1 MEEQARMRQWIQS
14 SLRRKLFILMLVSIL
29 IPLLFLGSFA
39 YVISLRITEDKT
51 KLAGIDTLR
60 QMDGNLRFIIQ
71 DVENISLFLIGDRE
85 IQQWLGSLDEVS
97 SSSSNSSSSSGD
109 IVGMITNL
117 ASSKPYISD
126 ITIYPSNESAE
137 LSTTSLYDSD
147 LSSQLDMSA
156 VKEKAWTGVYSVR
169 DYAGAKNIIT
179 FIRPLRSIH
188 NYNSLGWLAISL
200 DESVI
205 SEYWS
210 QPQLGEG
217 QGQVALVNDKG
228 EILSATNKSWLSK
241 PFDSIYPG
249 AIQGFSPARSGS
261 NTFGEGEAKQTILHY
276 RQPDLDWML
285 IGTIPYDIYSSQ
297 NRYIWQLTLIAVAL
311 SVGLSAGLILFVV
324 QRVTNP
330 LRVLTRLLTR
340 IDPERPLP
348 IFPSA
353 STDEIGM
360 LGKSYNMLG
369 KQIALLK
376 EELIR
381 DGVRKKEA
389 DIRALQAQINPHFLY
404 NTLSSIHWIA
414 LMDDEKR
421 IADMVQALSDFL
433 RISLNKGKDYY
444 PVHQEL
450 AHIQNYAQIQ
460 SIRFPDQ
467 FEVDFIIDAEL
478 NDKVML
484 KLLLQPL
491 VENAMLHGIQKK
503 QGKGTIT
510 IYLEKKEGL
519 MCFLILD
526 DGIGMTVEQLD
537 QVKNNLLSTED
548 VPLEG
553 LGGYGLRNV
562 NERLILHYG
571 LESQLNIQSR
581 VNQGTRISFSIP
593 IREG

>member
-1 MEEQARMRQWIQS
+1 MRQWIQS

-51 KLAGIDTLR
+51 KLAGMDTLR

-126 ITIYPSNESAE
+126 ITLYPSKGSTA
-137 LSTTSLYDSD
+137 LSTTTLYNSD
-147 LSSQLDMSA
+147 LTSQLDMSA
-156 VKEKAWTGVYSVR
+156 VKEKEWTGVYSVR

-188 NYNSLGWLAISL
+188 DYNTLGWLAISL
-200 DESVI
+200 DEAVI

-241 PFDSIYPG
+241 PFDSLYPG
-249 AIQGFSPARSGS
+249 VIQGFSQAKTGS
-261 NTFGEGEAKQTILHY
+261 NTFGDGDAKQTILHY
-276 RQPDLDWML
+276 RHPNLDWML

-389 DIRALQAQINPHFLY
+389 DIRALQSQINPHFLY

-503 QGKGTIT
+503 KEKGTIT

-548 VPLEG
+548 IPLEG

-571 LESQLNIQSR
+571 SESQLNIQSR

>member
-1 MEEQARMRQWIQS
+1 MRQWIQS

-51 KLAGIDTLR
+51 KLVGMDTLR

-71 DVENISLFLIGDRE
+71 DVENISLFLIGDRD
-85 IQQWLGSLDEVS
+85 IQEWLGSLDEVS

-156 VKEKAWTGVYSVR
+156 VKEKEWTGVYSVR

-188 NYNSLGWLAISL
+188 NYNSLGWLTISL
-200 DESVI
+200 DEAVI

-228 EILSATNKSWLSK
+228 EVLSATNKSWLSK
-241 PFDSIYPG
+241 SFDTLYPG
-249 AIQGFSPARSGS
+249 AIQGLSQAKSGS

-276 RQPDLDWML
+276 RQPDLNWML

-311 SVGLSAGLILFVV
+311 SVGLSTGLILFVV
-324 QRVTNP
+324 QWVTNP

-369 KQIALLK
+369 KQIAILK
-376 EELIR
+376 EQLIR

-467 FEVDFIIDAEL
+467 FELDFIIDAEL

-503 QGKGTIT
+503 QEKGTIT
-510 IYLEKKEGL
+510 VYLEKKEGL

-526 DGIGMTVEQLD
+526 DGIGMTVERLD
-537 QVKNNLLSTED
+537 QVRSNLISTED
-548 VPLEG
+548 IPLEG

-571 LESQLNIQSR
+571 PESQLNIQSR

>member
-1 MEEQARMRQWIQS
+1 MEEQALMRQWIQS

-51 KLAGIDTLR
+51 KLAGMDTLR

-71 DVENISLFLIGDRE
+71 DVENISLFLIGDRD

-147 LSSQLDMSA
+147 LSSQLDMST
-156 VKEKAWTGVYSVR
+156 VKEKEWTGVYSVR

-241 PFDSIYPG
+241 PFDTLYPG
-249 AIQGFSPARSGS
+249 AIEGLSPAKSGS

-369 KQIALLK
+369 KQIAILK

-503 QGKGTIT
+503 QEKGTIT

-537 QVKNNLLSTED
+537 QVKNNLLSTVD
-548 VPLEG
+548 IPLEG

>member
-51 KLAGIDTLR
+51 KLAGMDTLR

-467 FEVDFIIDAEL
+467 FEVDFIIDTEL

-503 QGKGTIT
+503 QEKGTIT

-526 DGIGMTVEQLD
+526 DRIGMTVEQLD

-548 VPLEG
+548 IPLEG